1 VSSASPTTPA
11 QVPAQSVVSAP
22 VQPAIPVIKVSDWL
36 NKLDDRNPN
45 SDCALN
51 ADPFLDLAG
60 YLKTLPPSDD
70 PQKVFNA
77 LYEPA
82 AKLVKAQ
89 NVIDQMLKQQAGKR

>member
-1 VSSASPTTPA
+1 LFVHLSEGIGLSLSST
-11 QVPAQSVVSAP
+11 
-22 VQPAIPVIKVSDWL
+22 
-36 NKLDDRNPN
+36 NPWERFGVLWI
-45 SDCALN
+45 ALN